1 MNTFSPHIP
10 FAALTELAEG
20 HSTAR
25 PEWHEHLLSCAE
37 CSSRLESIRATLLL
51 MRADTGEDAP
61 SELIARVKNYPRR
74 ALSREASLRRV
85 IAALTFD
92 SLTNAPA
99 FGLRSQATTARQL
112 IYSTEIA
119 DIDVH
124 VSAENEQWQLA
135 GQVLGADCALGDVD
149 LAGGSFSASVKLNQL
164 CEFSFGSVPA
174 GAYKI
179 FLRLPELLIET
190 PRFELGP

>member
-1 MNTFSPHIP
+1 MNTFSPHVP
-10 FAALTELAEG
+10 FAELTELAEG
-20 HSTAR
+20 RSTAT
-25 PEWHEHLLSCAE
+25 PEQREHLMQCSE
-37 CSSRLESIRATLLL
+37 CSAELASIRKALAL
-51 MRADTGEDAP
+51 MRSDTSEDAP
-61 SELIARVKNYPRR
+61 PELIATVKNYARR
-74 ALSREASLRRV
+74 ALTRQASLRRI

-99 FGLRSQATTARQL
+99 FGLRSQITPGRQL
-112 IYSTEIA
+112 IYSTETA

-124 VSAENEQWQLA
+124 ISAEDEQWQIA
-135 GQVLGADCALGDVD
+135 GQVLGAECASGDVD
-149 LAGGSFSASVKLNQL
+149 LEGDSFSLSVKFNEL

-179 FLRLPELLIET
+179 SLRLPDVVIET